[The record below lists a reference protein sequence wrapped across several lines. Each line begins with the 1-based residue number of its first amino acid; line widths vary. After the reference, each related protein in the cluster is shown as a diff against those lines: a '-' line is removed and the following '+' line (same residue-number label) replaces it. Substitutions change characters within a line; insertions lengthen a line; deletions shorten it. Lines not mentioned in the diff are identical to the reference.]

1 MIRGGGWVGGITLH
15 SGTARARS
23 KVPSGERGGRGSA
36 NYWKCA
42 LPSWSSKWHN
52 QHLHRCEGHHETV
65 INLQEQKTG
74 HLPAGITCAN
84 IANSWSH
91 VLRSSQAGADKV
103 SGENFTA
110 ISQEDQS
117 SMLYGHW
124 TFTAVAGRISGAQ
137 LNSQWSAINPLVLRQ
152 TLNECWAGFCQSD
165 DWPGHKNE
173 IKHQH
178 QCTIITQRLVQSIL
192 V

>member
-1 MIRGGGWVGGITLH
+1 MGGWVELH
-15 SGTARARS
+15 CTQ
-23 KVPSGERGGRGSA
+23 
-36 NYWKCA
+36 A
-42 LPSWSSKWHN
+42 LPEPGLRCHPVREGGGECLPITENVHYHRDHQCHN

-65 INLQEQKTG
+65 NNLQEQKTG

-124 TFTAVAGRISGAQ
+124 TFTAVAGKISGAQ
-137 LNSQWSAINPLVLRQ
+137 LNTQWSAINPLVLRQ

-165 DWPGHKNE
+165 DWPGH
-173 IKHQH
+173 
-178 QCTIITQRLVQSIL
+178 
-192 V
+192 